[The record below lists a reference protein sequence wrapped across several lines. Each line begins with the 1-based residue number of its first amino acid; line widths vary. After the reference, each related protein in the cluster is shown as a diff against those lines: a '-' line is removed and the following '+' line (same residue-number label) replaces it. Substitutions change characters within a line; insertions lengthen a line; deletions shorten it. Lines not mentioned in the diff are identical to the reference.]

1 MTLYDVSASMQID
14 AAKIEA
20 MPLTITVTMSVAAW
34 RKVREGLMRTNEHH
48 TATINMRCAIDAAMD
63 HIDNAT
69 RTKLPALGKPS
80 QET

>member
-14 AAKIEA
+14 AQKIEA

-34 RKVREGLMRTNEHH
+34 RLVREGLMQTNAHH
-48 TATINMRCAIDAAMD
+48 TATINMRFAIDSAIN

-69 RTKLPALGKPS
+69 ATKLPALGA
-80 QET
+80 